1 LENVK
6 EAVEEFKKEYQQD
19 IEDVRKQEREKGTFR
34 RGELLGLFIVRK
46 LFGWLDKKYDEE
58 YWAKLEKNWR

>member
-1 LENVK
+1 MENVK

-34 RGELLGLFIVRK
+34 RGELLGLFMVRK

>member
-1 LENVK
+1 MENVK

-58 YWAKLEKNWR
+58 YWAKLERNWR

>member
-1 LENVK
+1 LENIK

-34 RGELLGLFIVRK
+34 RGELLGLFMVRK

>member
-1 LENVK
+1 MENVK

-34 RGELLGLFIVRK
+34 RGELLGLFMVRK
-46 LFGWLDKKYDEE
+46 LFGWLDKKYNEE